1 MRNRIQRNGIAL
13 LFAVLSTTA
22 CSLADS
28 NTPAP
33 TISGTIPMVPAITT
47 SPNNLL
53 SSGTQTLVVTPLFGT
68 VASSSLAT
76 PTIDANLQPALP
88 TATTANVAGGVAGTC
103 TPRAGWTAYTVQQGD
118 TAGIL
123 ATQAGISLEDLVAAN
138 CLANA
143 DLITVG
149 QVIYLP
155 GNIGTP
161 RPSVGSGATP
171 GSGPTIERI
180 WVEPAVVQNNGQ
192 YQVRVGSTVT
202 LRAEGVANAAKV
214 TFVLAPVG
222 TNATPTTLGIDT
234 NLADGVSVTWR
245 VTDPNLR
252 GNLWAVATS
261 NSNENTQ
268 IDPIVVVAI
277 S

>member
-13 LFAVLSTTA
+13 LFVVLSTTA

-28 NTPAP
+28 NTPMP

-53 SSGTQTLVVTPLFGT
+53 ASGTQTLVVTPLFGT

-88 TATTANVAGGVAGTC
+88 TATTGNVAGDIAGTC

-118 TAGIL
+118 TASIL

-161 RPSVGSGATP
+161 RPIVSGGATP
-171 GSGPTIERI
+171 GSGPTIGRI

-222 TNATPTTLGIDT
+222 TNATPTTLGVDS
-234 NLADGVSVTWR
+234 NLADGASVTWR